1 MPLENTSAR
10 PLDMTTGGSPIGQ
23 AQPLILVTNDDGVYS
38 PGILALKDGLEQ
50 VGRVVVMAPDRNRT
64 AAGHNKTMHKP
75 LRVQRVTLS
84 DGSRAFAC
92 SGSPSDAVALALLGL
107 LPRKPDLVV
116 SGINH
121 GANLGHDVTY
131 SGTVAAAMEGI
142 IFDVPSIAVSVDTW
156 QRSDKAALV
165 AAGGFAATLARQVL
179 ALGLPRGVLLN
190 VNVPNL
196 PLAEMSGVQVT
207 RLGTRVYLDALVER
221 LDPRG
226 RPYYWIGGE
235 APTGEPN
242 EGTDVGAL
250 KQGAISVTPIHLD
263 MTEYHVLDRLR
274 DWNLSLDL
282 GQEPA

>member
-1 MPLENTSAR
+1 MSPESTGAR
-10 PLDMTTGGSPIGQ
+10 PLDMTTDGSPIDQ
-23 AQPLILVTNDDGVYS
+23 TQPLILITNDDGVYS
-38 PGILALKDGLEQ
+38 PGILALKNGLEP

-75 LRVQRVTLS
+75 LRMQRVTLS

-92 SGSPSDAVALALLGL
+92 SGSPSDTVALALLGL
-107 LPRKPDLVV
+107 LPRKADLVV

-131 SGTVAAAMEGI
+131 SGTVAAAMEGV

-156 QRSDKAALV
+156 QRFDGAAL
-165 AAGGFAATLARQVL
+165 AAAADFAATVARQVL
-179 ALGLPRGVLLN
+179 AHGLPRGVLLN

-196 PLAEMSGVQVT
+196 PRAEINGVQIT
-207 RLGTRVYLDALVER
+207 RLGTRVYLDELVER
-221 LDPRG
+221 IDPRG

-235 APTGEPN
+235 APTGEPSA
-242 EGTDVGAL
+242 GTDVGAL

>member
-10 PLDMTTGGSPIGQ
+10 PLDMTTDGSPIGQ

-131 SGTVAAAMEGI
+131 SGTVAAAMEGV

-165 AAGGFAATLARQVL
+165 AAGGFAAILVFAERQLNGGVSAFAASAATVPGTKFIEGAPMNAATKVL
-179 ALGLPRGVLLN
+179 A
-190 VNVPNL
+190 
-196 PLAEMSGVQVT
+196 
-207 RLGTRVYLDALVER
+207 
-221 LDPRG
+221 G
-226 RPYYWIGGE
+226 R
-235 APTGEPN
+235 
-242 EGTDVGAL
+242 
-250 KQGAISVTPIHLD
+250 S
-263 MTEYHVLDRLR
+263 
-274 DWNLSLDL
+274 
-282 GQEPA
+282 